1 MKAYEWI
8 LFDADDTLFHFDAFR
23 GLQLMFS
30 RFGLAFTEQ
39 DYVDYQQVNKALWVE
54 YQKGQ
59 ITAQEIQR
67 RRFHIWAAKLNISP
81 YELNSAFM
89 ITMAEIS
96 APLAGVTDLLNALQG
111 KAKLG
116 IITNGFVEIQQLR
129 LERTGFTQYFELV
142 VISEAVGVAKPHP
155 DIFEHAISRMN
166 NPNRE
171 QILMVGDTLESD
183 ILGGINAGLDTC
195 WLNAHNKPAVE
206 HITPH
211 YQVSS
216 FTELEKRLLAQY

>member
-1 MKAYEWI
+1 MKAYEWV

-30 RFGLAFTEQ
+30 RFNILFTAQ
-39 DYVDYQQVNKALWVE
+39 DYVNYQQLNKALWVE

-59 ITAQEIQR
+59 VTAQEIQR
-67 RRFHIWAAKLNISP
+67 RRFHIWATKLEVSP

-89 ITMAEIS
+89 IAMAEIS
-96 APLAGVTDLLNALQG
+96 TPLAGATNLLDELQG

-116 IITNGFVEIQQLR
+116 IITNGFVEIQQMR
-129 LERTGFTQYFELV
+129 LDRTGFTQYFELV
-142 VISEAVGVAKPHP
+142 VISEEVGIAKPHP
-155 DIFEHAISRMN
+155 GIFEHAISRMN
-166 NPNRE
+166 NPHRE
-171 QILMVGDTLESD
+171 KILMVGDNLNSD

-195 WLNAHNKPAVE
+195 WLNVDNKPTE
-206 HITPH
+206 KHITPH

-216 FTELEKRLLAQY
+216 FAELEKRLLPQY